1 MTMIRNLI
9 WDLDGTL
16 LDTYPTMTQAFV
28 AALAD
33 LGQTVDPARV
43 DSLARQSL
51 GYCAEVLA
59 GETGINPEEIANRFA
74 EHYSEVPLAQQP
86 PFPGV
91 VEVCR
96 CIFTRGGMNAII
108 THRGRESAWRLL
120 QEHRL
125 DTYFADILGHEDGY
139 PRKPDPAVFT
149 AMVQKH
155 HLKPEETLA
164 IGDREIDILA
174 GKAAGLQTCLFGNA
188 ESSTDPDLTITDF
201 MQLYEILQA
210 QE

>member
-1 MTMIRNLI
+1 MIRNLI

-16 LDTYPTMTQAFV
+16 LDTYPAMTEAFV
-28 AALAD
+28 TALAD
-33 LGQTVDPARV
+33 LGQAVDPTRV

-51 GYCAEVLA
+51 GYCAEVL
-59 GETGINPEEIANRFA
+59 GDETGVSPEAIADRFA
-74 EHYSEVPLAQQP
+74 EHYSATPLAQQP
-86 PFPGV
+86 PFPGI

-96 CIFTRGGMNAII
+96 CIVTHGGMNAII

-120 QEHRL
+120 REHRL

-139 PRKPDPAVFT
+139 PRKPDPAVFI

-155 HLKPEETLA
+155 QLKPEETLA

-174 GKAAGLQTCLFGNA
+174 GKAAGLQTCLFGSA
-188 ESSTDPDLTITDF
+188 EGGATPDLVITDF
-201 MQLYEILQA
+201 MQLHEILLA